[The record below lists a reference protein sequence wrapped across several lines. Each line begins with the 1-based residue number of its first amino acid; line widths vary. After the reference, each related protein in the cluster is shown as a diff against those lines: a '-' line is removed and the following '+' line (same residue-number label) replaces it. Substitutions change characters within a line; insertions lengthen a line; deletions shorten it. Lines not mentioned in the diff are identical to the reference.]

1 MHLDK
6 QRLADYN
13 KGRVLEIIA
22 KEGPINRAK
31 IAKKLDLSIPTI
43 MKIAEEF
50 INEGIIKVVGKAE
63 STGGKRPDLYEI
75 VKDAYYCI
83 GVDLGRFRLKII
95 VYNLK
100 GEIVLRKVEE
110 ISHISEVSVVLNILE
125 QKIDEIIKE
134 AQISNEK
141 IMGIGLAVP
150 GIIESKTGKVLYS
163 PDFGWEAVD
172 LVSPLREKFGLWIA
186 IENSNRAEALGEK
199 WIGVAQNAHNI
210 FSVNIGHGIGA
221 TILKGDE
228 VYRGSSGAA
237 GEFGHIIL
245 KKDGPLC
252 DCGNYGCLEA
262 LSSGNA
268 IAKRMNKKE
277 AKEVFDLAKAGN
289 LQAKEIIDEAIEYLG
304 IGIAGVINLFDPDM
318 VVLSGGVVQSYDMF
332 GERLRKTIKE
342 RQIKYG
348 GRNVKINVGMLGE
361 DATAIGATVL
371 LIKNFK
377 NNGGQIA

>member
-95 VYNLK
+95 VSNLK

-125 QKIDEIIKE
+125 QMLLD
-134 AQISNEK
+134 
-141 IMGIGLAVP
+141 
-150 GIIESKTGKVLYS
+150 
-163 PDFGWEAVD
+163 
-172 LVSPLREKFGLWIA
+172 
-186 IENSNRAEALGEK
+186 
-199 WIGVAQNAHNI
+199 
-210 FSVNIGHGIGA
+210 
-221 TILKGDE
+221 
-228 VYRGSSGAA
+228 
-237 GEFGHIIL
+237 
-245 KKDGPLC
+245 
-252 DCGNYGCLEA
+252 
-262 LSSGNA
+262 LSSG
-268 IAKRMNKKE
+268 I
-277 AKEVFDLAKAGN
+277 
-289 LQAKEIIDEAIEYLG
+289 
-304 IGIAGVINLFDPDM
+304 
-318 VVLSGGVVQSYDMF
+318 
-332 GERLRKTIKE
+332 
-342 RQIKYG
+342 
-348 GRNVKINVGMLGE
+348 
-361 DATAIGATVL
+361 
-371 LIKNFK
+371 
-377 NNGGQIA
+377 